1 MTNRREFLK
10 ISASAA
16 VGGLML
22 AKVRPLSGYAIKLW
36 GTLDPETIPKYRS
49 GLIIPPAMPWTG
61 RMASRDS
68 MDVQYYEIAVRQ
80 FQQQILPSGLPKTT
94 VWSYGSVNHPTTFNY
109 PAYTIEATYQHP
121 VRVKWI
127 NDLVDRHGNYLRHLL
142 PVDPTL
148 HWANPPGPR
157 DARPT
162 FATTPGSYTGPVP
175 IVTHVHGAYVTDE
188 SDGFAEA
195 WYLPAARNIPA
206 GYFAEGSWYRHFK
219 EKFQHMYGVE
229 WTPGSAMF
237 QYPND
242 QRAGTFW
249 YHDHTLG
256 LTRVN
261 VFAGPAGF
269 FILRGGPGD
278 DVSGVLPGPAPALGD
293 PPGTHHYE
301 IPLAIQDRAF
311 KPDGS
316 LHYPDSR
323 ADFDDFPGP
332 YIPFS
337 DISPIWNPEVFGNV
351 MVVNGRSWP
360 RLAVEPRRY
369 RFRVLNGCNSRFLIL
384 KLASDP
390 LAPRPVSP
398 VVPFWQIGAE
408 GGYLPAA
415 VELPHLVMG
424 PAERADVI
432 VDFTGLPVGTELF
445 LINEAPDEP
454 YGGGM
459 PGTDFE
465 PADPNTTGQVMKLV
479 VVPLSASDPSTPP
492 DQLGLPE
499 RELLGPEIRTRKVS
513 LNEKDSEVLPD
524 VGPREAL
531 LGTVDDMG
539 MAMPMMWSDQITE
552 NPGVNDTEIWEIHN
566 HTMDAHPIH
575 IHEIMF
581 EVVNRETMNSSEV
594 RDPEPWET
602 GLKDTV
608 IAYPDEITRVKARF
622 DLPGLY
628 VWHCHIVEHE
638 DNEMM
643 RPYYV
648 GRLNKTWLP
657 NVQLD

>member
-1 MTNRREFLK
+1 M
-10 ISASAA
+10 
-16 VGGLML
+16 
-22 AKVRPLSGYAIKLW
+22 
-36 GTLDPETIPKYRS
+36 
-49 GLIIPPAMPWTG
+49 
-61 RMASRDS
+61 
-68 MDVQYYEIAVRQ
+68 
-80 FQQQILPSGLPKTT
+80 
-94 VWSYGSVNHPTTFNY
+94 
-109 PAYTIEATYQHP
+109 
-121 VRVKWI
+121 
-127 NDLVDRHGNYLRHLL
+127 
-142 PVDPTL
+142 
-148 HWANPPGPR
+148 
-157 DARPT
+157 RPT
-162 FATTPGSYTGPVP
+162 FTTTPSSYTGPVP
-175 IVTHVHGAYVTDE
+175 IVTHVHGAFVSDE
-188 SDGFAEA
+188 SDGYAEA

-206 GYFAEGSWYRHFK
+206 GYFTEGSFYDHFK
-219 EKFQHMYGVE
+219 EKFRHKYGVE
-229 WTPGSAMF
+229 WTPGSAMY
-237 QYPND
+237 QYPNH

-269 FILRGGPGD
+269 YILRGGPGD
-278 DVSGVLPGPAPALGD
+278 DVDGVLPGPAPALGD
-293 PPGTHHYE
+293 PLGTRYYE

-311 KPDGS
+311 NPDGS

-351 MVVNGRSWP
+351 MVVNGRTWP

-390 LAPRPVSP
+390 LAPRPVTP
-398 VVPFWQIGAE
+398 VLPFWQIGAE

-415 VELPHLVMG
+415 VELPQLLMG

-432 VDFTGLPVGTELF
+432 VDFTGLPAGTELF

-454 YGGGM
+454 YGGGI

-465 PADPNTTGQVMKLV
+465 PADPEAAGQVMKLI
-479 VVPLSASDPSTPP
+479 VVPLGRPDPTTPA

-499 RELLGPEIRTRKVS
+499 REVLGPEIRTRQVS
-513 LNEKDSEVLPD
+513 LNEEDSEVLPD

-531 LGTVDDMG
+531 LGIVDDMG
-539 MAMPMMWSDQITE
+539 MAMPMMWSDLITE
-552 NPGVNDTEIWEIHN
+552 NPGVGDTEIWEIHN

-581 EVVNRETMNSSEV
+581 EVVNREPLHSGEV

-608 IAYPDEITRVKARF
+608 IAYPHEMTRVKARF

-648 GRLNKTWLP
+648 GRLNNTWLP
-657 NVQLD
+657 NVPLG